1 MTKPNIQQIREQ
13 LGRKTKENRRKY
25 LHHGGREDGNHRHT
39 KTDSTDSMA
48 NTPKEKTNLQN
59 GGNNRRRKLIQL
71 SLHPMFVFTGA
82 PKHMGEKELLTALKE
97 ENEEFEERFGNRIT
111 EELKVR

>member
-1 MTKPNIQQIREQ
+1 
-13 LGRKTKENRRKY
+13 
-25 LHHGGREDGNHRHT
+25 
-39 KTDSTDSMA
+39 
-48 NTPKEKTNLQN
+48 
-59 GGNNRRRKLIQL
+59 
-71 SLHPMFVFTGA
+71 MFVFTGA